1 MENFHLQAAVLAYRE
16 SNPAPLLLR
25 FVEQRS
31 ANLAFHPLVISHL
44 HADHVS
50 TAAMG
55 HRLLGHRLLGRHFVG
70 QSGY

>member
-1 MENFHLQAAVLAYRE
+1 MENFHLQAAVLAYRK
-16 SNPAPLLLR
+16 SNPAPLPPR
-25 FVEQRS
+25 VVEQGTN
-31 ANLAFHPLVISHL
+31 NLAFRAVVIPQL

-50 TAAMG
+50 TAARG

>member
-31 ANLAFHPLVISHL
+31 ANLAFRALVPHM

-50 TAAMG
+50 TVAMG
-55 HRLLGHRLLGRHFVG
+55 HRLLGHHLLGRHFVS